1 MDKNNRATISR
12 KKLVDKQEGYF
23 AMVTGKTRK
32 GRADNNGV
40 FQTGEGGYAQNQ
52 KR

>member
-1 MDKNNRATISR
+1 M
-12 KKLVDKQEGYF
+12 DKQEGYL

-40 FQTGEGGYAQNQ
+40 FQTGEGGYEQNQ
-52 KR
+52 KRCRKMFFLNPSA